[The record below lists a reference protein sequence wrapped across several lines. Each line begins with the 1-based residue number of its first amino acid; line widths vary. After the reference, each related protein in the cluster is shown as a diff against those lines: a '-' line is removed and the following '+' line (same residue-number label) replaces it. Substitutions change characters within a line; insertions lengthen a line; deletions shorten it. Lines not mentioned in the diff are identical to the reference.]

1 MSHKSL
7 LQQAMENRIGHN
19 VPLNVRVKL
28 ESLEESNVEFSS
40 IGNAWCSHI
49 DVTFSTIYPA
59 DEKSSP
65 LNQAADFLSNINL
78 VPKENIAGYKG
89 ELEAVSAQFKR
100 YIDELRTLPCS
111 VKNIEYSHQDTRVA
125 ISVFEPPMTN
135 MTYLVSRLDLTIDP
149 DSRYNRKFDCMFDFE
164 LTDEAVEKGYC
175 LTVGDGKLFSTS
187 TLVNDYGDSNSLK
200 HLLTKLGHLRELCVV
215 NVGNE
220 DTLDHTDPLME
231 ELHAVLGTL
240 CSEQALNCKQLE
252 VKAEH
257 FKLAIT
263 NVPFELADDNL

>member
-7 LQQAMENRIGHN
+7 LQLAMENRIGHN
-19 VPLNVRVKL
+19 VPFNVRVKL
-28 ESLEESNVEFSS
+28 ESLKESNVEFSS
-40 IGNAWCSHI
+40 IGNVWCSHM

-78 VPKENIAGYKG
+78 VPKENIAGHED
-89 ELEAVSAQFKR
+89 ELESVSVLFKG
-100 YIDELRTLPCS
+100 YIDELRAIPCS
-111 VKNIEYSHQDTRVA
+111 IKNIEYSHQNTRVT

-135 MTYLVSRLDLTIDP
+135 ITDLVSNLDLPVDP
-149 DSRYNRKFDCMFDFE
+149 DTPYDRKFDCKFDFE

-175 LTVGDGKLFSTS
+175 LTEGDGKLFSTRA
-187 TLVNDYGDSNSLK
+187 LVNDYGNSNSLK
-200 HLLTKLGHLRELCVV
+200 HLLTRLDHLRELCVV

-220 DTLDHTDPLME
+220 DTLDHTDPLLL
-231 ELHAVLGTL
+231 ELNSVLGTL

-252 VKAEH
+252 VTAEY
-257 FKLAIT
+257 FKLRAT
-263 NVPFELADDNL
+263 NIPF